1 MTTPALRRL
10 AGRQLEHH
18 PYYHSPRRR
27 ERIWYALEER
37 RDQIRAAGQGFSER
51 QHHQFREAHA
61 AGKLINDLCA
71 SMEGYYPGRGDP
83 YYLRPMAQAIKH
95 VLPTWEDVLIRKGEP
110 WTPFVT
116 AAARRGSQKC
126 ILDAK
131 AYIPFL

>member
-1 MTTPALRRL
+1 MSTTPTTTRRAAENAL
-10 AGRQLEHH
+10 
-18 PYYHSPRRR
+18 
-27 ERIWYALEER
+27 WYALEER

-83 YYLRPMAQAIKH
+83 YYLRPMAQAIKQG
-95 VLPTWEDVLIRKGEP
+95 LPTWEDVLIRKGEP